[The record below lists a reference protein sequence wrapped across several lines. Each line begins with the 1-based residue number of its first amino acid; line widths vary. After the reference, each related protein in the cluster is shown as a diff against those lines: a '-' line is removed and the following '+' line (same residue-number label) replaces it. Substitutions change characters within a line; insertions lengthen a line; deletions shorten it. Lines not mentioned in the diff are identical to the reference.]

1 MRSADR
7 HSACATSIGVCFTLG
22 ANIDDNVTVKTR
34 IVNSIS
40 LEIFIFGTTNG
51 DNITVL
57 PAVADGIILGASNC
71 EKTSP

>member
-1 MRSADR
+1 MILEVR
-7 HSACATSIGVCFTLG
+7 IGVCFTLG
-22 ANIDDNVTVKTR
+22 ANICDNGTVKTR

-51 DNITVL
+51 DTITLL
-57 PAVADGIILGASNC
+57 PVVGDSIILRISNC